1 MRALKMRS
9 TLPGHQKLTVTIE
22 RIVKSDPLTTTQ
34 RVAEA
39 LSINHSTVIGHLK
52 QIGKME
58 NSING
63 CLTSWPKTL
72 KKSSLWSVFSFYE
85 TANHFSIRLWHALK
99 SGLYTTTNNDQLS
112 GWIKKKIRRTFQNQT
127 CTKEMF
133 MVTVW
138 GSAAHLIHH
147 TFLNPGET
155 ITSRSM
161 LSKIGCA
168 VNCNTCSQRWSTE
181 RAQLFSTTTPDC
193 MSHNQCFKSW
203 TNWVTRFCLIC
214 HIHLLSCQLTTTSSS
229 ISTTLCSEN
238 ASTTSRRRKML
249 SQSLS
254 NPEGWI
260 FLL

>member
-1 MRALKMRS
+1 MGASRAD
-9 TLPGHQKLTVTIE
+9 QKLWKNHHFEVSSHSMKQQTIS
-22 RIVKSDPLTTTQ
+22 RSDCDMHWKADCIQQPTMTSS
-34 RVAEA
+34 VAGSRRRSAE
-39 LSINHSTVIGHLK
+39 LSKTKLAPK
-52 QIGKME
+52 K
-58 NSING
+58 
-63 CLTSWPKTL
+63 CSW
-72 KKSSLWSVFSFYE
+72 SLF
-85 TANHFSIRLWHALK
+85 
-99 SGLYTTTNNDQLS
+99 GGQLPI
-112 GWIKKKIRRTFQNQT
+112 W
-127 CTKEMF
+127 
-133 MVTVW
+133 
-138 GSAAHLIHH
+138 
-147 TFLNPGET
+147 
-155 ITSRSM
+155 SM
-161 LSKIGCA
+161 LSKFRCA